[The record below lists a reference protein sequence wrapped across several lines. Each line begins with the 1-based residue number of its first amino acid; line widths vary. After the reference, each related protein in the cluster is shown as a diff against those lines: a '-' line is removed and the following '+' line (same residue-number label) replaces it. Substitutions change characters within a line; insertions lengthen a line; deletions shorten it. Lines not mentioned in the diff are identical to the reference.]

1 MGEREGYL
9 ARWRW
14 VWEGRTSA
22 PQKCSCV
29 ITMLRAQELVLN
41 SAGEGA
47 GIHNLERQEV
57 TQQQKRGP
65 GLIEFKNQGTGW
77 QFFGIS

>member
-22 PQKCSCV
+22 PQKCSWA
-29 ITMLRAQELVLN
+29 ITMLRTQELVLN

-47 GIHNLERQEV
+47 GIHSLERQEV